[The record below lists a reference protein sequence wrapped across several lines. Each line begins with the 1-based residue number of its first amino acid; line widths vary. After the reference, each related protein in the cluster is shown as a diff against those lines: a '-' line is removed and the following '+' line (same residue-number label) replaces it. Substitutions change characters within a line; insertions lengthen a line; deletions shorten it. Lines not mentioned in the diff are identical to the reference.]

1 MAEFDKQAENYEA
14 WHQELISASG
24 FGIDYFYEYKIK
36 EMHRVLAK
44 RGVGMPSTIL
54 DFGCGIGNV
63 DPYIRKYFPDAHI
76 YGVDVSEESIKIAKE
91 KQRESGVSYAALHAD
106 WQSVDQ
112 LSQFGVPFDLVFISN
127 VFHHAP
133 KEEHGG
139 MLAQI
144 AAHMNPGAFLFVFEL
159 NPYNPASRIVFNKF
173 DRPVDKNANLIYPYY
188 LKNQVKQSGL
198 RVLRCN
204 YTVFF
209 PKQLG
214 VCIPLEKYMTRF
226 PLGAHYYIMAE
237 KEDLH
242 G

>member
-1 MAEFDKQAENYEA
+1 MAEFDKQAESYEA

-36 EMHRVLAK
+36 EIHRVLSK
-44 RGVGMPSTIL
+44 RGAGMPNTIL

-63 DPYIRKYFPDAHI
+63 DPYIRKYFPDAQI
-76 YGVDVSEESIKIAKE
+76 YGVDVSEESIKIAEE
-91 KQRESGVSYAALHAD
+91 KQRDAGVSYAALRED
-106 WQSVDQ
+106 WQSADQ
-112 LSQFGVPFDLVFISN
+112 LGEFGVSFDLVFISN

-133 KEEHGG
+133 KAEHGG
-139 MLAQI
+139 MLEQI
-144 AAHMNPGAFLFVFEL
+144 MAHMNPGAFLFVFEL
-159 NPYNPASRIVFNKF
+159 NPYNPASRVVFNKF
-173 DRPVDKNANLIYPYY
+173 DRPVDKHANLIYPYY
-188 LKNQVKQSGL
+188 LKNQVQQRGL
-198 RVLRCN
+198 RVLGCK

-214 VCIPLEKYMTRF
+214 MLIPLEQYMTWL

-237 KEDLH
+237 KETLH